1 MGHFLNIIAK
11 YLNGLRKS
19 PDSEDKKSST
29 VVIQVVLLGVFPIFY
44 SLTLMPPG
52 VSVIQVISAGIAFI
66 LIVLFA
72 LRVMK
77 YFNLMW

>member
-1 MGHFLNIIAK
+1 MGYFLNIIAK

-52 VSVIQVISAGIAFI
+52 VSVIQVIFAGIAFI

-77 YFNLMW
+77 YFNLM

>member
-1 MGHFLNIIAK
+1 VGYFLNIIAK

-52 VSVIQVISAGIAFI
+52 VSVIQVIFAGIAFI

-77 YFNLMW
+77 YFNLM

>member
-1 MGHFLNIIAK
+1 VGHFLNIIAK

-52 VSVIQVISAGIAFI
+52 VSVIQVISAGITFI

-77 YFNLMW
+77 YFNLM

>member
-1 MGHFLNIIAK
+1 MGHFLNLIAK

-77 YFNLMW
+77 YFNLM

>member
-1 MGHFLNIIAK
+1 MGHSLNIIAK

-77 YFNLMW
+77 YFNLM

>member
-1 MGHFLNIIAK
+1 MRILNIIAK

-77 YFNLMW
+77 YFNLM

>member
-1 MGHFLNIIAK
+1 MGYFLNIIAK

-77 YFNLMW
+77 YFNLM

>member
-52 VSVIQVISAGIAFI
+52 VSVIQVIFAGIAFI

-77 YFNLMW
+77 YFNLM

>member
-1 MGHFLNIIAK
+1 MVHFLNIIAK

-19 PDSEDKKSST
+19 PDSDNKKSST

-77 YFNLMW
+77 YFNLM

>member
-1 MGHFLNIIAK
+1 MGHFLNIIVK

-19 PDSEDKKSST
+19 PDLEDKKSST

-77 YFNLMW
+77 YFNLM

>member
-1 MGHFLNIIAK
+1 MGHFLNIIVK
-11 YLNGLRKS
+11 YINNFRKS
-19 PDSEDKKSST
+19 SDSEDKKSSS
-29 VVIQVVLLGVFPIFY
+29 VVIQVILLGVFPVFY

-77 YFNLMW
+77 YFNLM

>member
-19 PDSEDKKSST
+19 SDSEDKKSST

-77 YFNLMW
+77 YFNLM

>member
-72 LRVMK
+72 LKVMK
-77 YFNLMW
+77 YFNLM

>member
-11 YLNGLRKS
+11 YLNGLRIS

-77 YFNLMW
+77 YFNLM

>member
-1 MGHFLNIIAK
+1 VGHFLNIIAK

-77 YFNLMW
+77 YFNLM

>member
-52 VSVIQVISAGIAFI
+52 VSVIQVISAGFAFI

-72 LRVMK
+72 LRVLK
-77 YFNLMW
+77 YFKLM

>member
-52 VSVIQVISAGIAFI
+52 VNVIQVISAGIAFI

-77 YFNLMW
+77 YFNLM

>member
-29 VVIQVVLLGVFPIFY
+29 VVIKVVLLGVFPIFY

-77 YFNLMW
+77 YFNLM

>member
-44 SLTLMPPG
+44 SLTLMPPV

-77 YFNLMW
+77 YFNLM

>member
-11 YLNGLRKS
+11 YLEGLRKS
-19 PDSEDKKSST
+19 PKSQDKKSST
-29 VVIQVVLLGVFPIFY
+29 VVIQLVLLSVFPIIY
-44 SLTLMPPG
+44 TLTLMPPG

-77 YFNLMW
+77 YFNLM

>member
-1 MGHFLNIIAK
+1 VGHFLNIIAK

-52 VSVIQVISAGIAFI
+52 VSVIQVIFAGIAFI

-77 YFNLMW
+77 YFNLM

>member
-1 MGHFLNIIAK
+1 VGHFLNIIAK

-19 PDSEDKKSST
+19 SDTEDKKSST
-29 VVIQVVLLGVFPIFY
+29 VVIQIVLLGVFPIFY

-77 YFNLMW
+77 YFNLM

>member
-29 VVIQVVLLGVFPIFY
+29 VMIQVVLLGVFPIFY

-77 YFNLMW
+77 YFNLM

>member
-19 PDSEDKKSST
+19 SDTEDKKSST
-29 VVIQVVLLGVFPIFY
+29 VVIQIVLLGVFPIFY

-77 YFNLMW
+77 YFNLM